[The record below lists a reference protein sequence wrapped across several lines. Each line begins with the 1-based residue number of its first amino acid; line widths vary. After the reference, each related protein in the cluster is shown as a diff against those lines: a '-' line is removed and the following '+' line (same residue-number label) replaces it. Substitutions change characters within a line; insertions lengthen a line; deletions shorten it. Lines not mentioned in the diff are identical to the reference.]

1 MISKSSPRIES
12 PRILHMPGF
21 RAWCC
26 CVAWC
31 SASNFCQ
38 YILRDFKT
46 KKRLQKKIITNQK
59 YSKRVYHFEH
69 DYVSHH
75 SSTQHWS
82 RKKKKTPLKVTN
94 PTIIPIGWVF
104 WLVQIR
110 DLFRWNGFGHL
121 DVVGECW
128 IRGDSQTP
136 LKFWFSANAVLGNFT
151 CTYSLNRDWYILL
164 HTWTTF

>member
-1 MISKSSPRIES
+1 MISKVPQGLSHRASCTC
-12 PRILHMPGF
+12 LGF

-31 SASNFCQ
+31 SASNCCH
-38 YILRDFKT
+38 ILRGFKT
-46 KKRLQKKIITNQK
+46 KKIANRLSPIKNIQNASTTLNMIM
-59 YSKRVYHFEH
+59 YHTIHPLNTGPE
-69 DYVSHH
+69 
-75 SSTQHWS
+75 
-82 RKKKKTPLKVTN
+82 KKKKTPLKVTN
-94 PTIIPIGWVF
+94 PTIIPIGWVS